1 MNTSTN
7 PGTVNGLLRIKGS
20 DAGKFL
26 QGQLT
31 CDIEQLDLNKALPGA
46 YCSPQ
51 GRIRANFI
59 LVKQSDVNFLMLLP
73 ESQAAFIEQALSP
86 FVAFFQCTLENE
98 SNQWNFCG
106 LMSNNDSNDQLPIDT
121 ADLLTDSW
129 EVSKIDGILCIN
141 LPGEYKRW
149 ICLSHNTFHITP
161 GGYTALDNTDW
172 IQQDMLQGL
181 VWIDDRN
188 RDKFLPHDLS
198 LPALGAVSFTKGC
211 YVGQEIVAR
220 MQYRGKPKYLLALL
234 KTEPMQEKPDDKLI
248 QLIDNK
254 EQFKIGDTVNSLHL
268 DDNSWLICASLK
280 RELLKH
286 QEIQLLSGKQNIICS
301 ILVPDL
307 IKESIDT

>member
-1 MNTSTN
+1 MNTSTS
-7 PGTVNGLLRIKGS
+7 PGTVNGLLKIKGS

-51 GRIRANFI
+51 GRVRANFI
-59 LVKQSDVNFLMLLP
+59 LLKQSDDTFLMLLP
-73 ESQAAFIEQALSP
+73 ESQAAFLEEALSP
-86 FVAFFQCTLENE
+86 FVAFFQCTLKNE
-98 SNQWNFCG
+98 SSQWNFCG
-106 LMSNNDSNDQLPIDT
+106 LKGKKDSNELLPINT
-121 ADLLTDSW
+121 SDLLTDSW
-129 EVSKIDGILCIN
+129 EVSTADDILCIN

-149 ICLSHNTFHITP
+149 LCVSQNPFDTTSQ
-161 GGYTALDNTDW
+161 GYTALDDTDW
-172 IQQDMLQGL
+172 LHQDMLQGL
-181 VWIDDRN
+181 VWINDNN

-220 MQYRGKPKYLLALL
+220 MQYRGKPKYLLALI
-234 KTEPMQEKPDDKLI
+234 KTEAMQEKPEEKLI

-254 EQFKIGDTVNSLHL
+254 EQFKIGNTVSSLHL
-268 DDNSWLICASLK
+268 DDNRWLICASLK
-280 RELLKH
+280 RELFKQ
-286 QEIQLLSGKQNIICS
+286 QEIQLLSGERSIYCS